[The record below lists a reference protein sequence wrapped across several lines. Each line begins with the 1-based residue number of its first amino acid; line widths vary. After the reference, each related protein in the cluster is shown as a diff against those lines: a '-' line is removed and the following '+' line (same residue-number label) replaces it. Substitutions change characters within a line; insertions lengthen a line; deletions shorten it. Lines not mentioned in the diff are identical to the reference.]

1 MPKNWADVVILIAQA
16 ALLAA
21 MALEIIRS
29 LRVVWKARR
38 LRSRQKSRA
47 AGQLYIPRV
56 KRLKLRRNQL
66 NKRKGGEVS
75 RTSDQ
80 EERVVVMSELQDQT
94 GG

>member
-38 LRSRQKSRA
+38 LRSRQKNRA
-47 AGQLYIPRV
+47 AGQLNIPRL

>member
-1 MPKNWADVVILIAQA
+1 MPKSWADVVILIIQA

-21 MALEIIRS
+21 MALEILRS
-29 LRVVWKARR
+29 LQVVWKARR
-38 LRSRQKSRA
+38 LRSRQKGRA
-47 AGQLYIPRV
+47 AGQLNIPRL

-66 NKRKGGEVS
+66 DKRKGGEVS

-80 EERVVVMSELQDQT
+80 EERVIVMSELQDQA